1 MYVEKPEPN
10 FISQPLLKTENEPIR
25 AHSHFVFD
33 DSFWIKKHTPP
44 PVWPIIHGL
53 IIIAGPFISLST
65 KLEAVVL
72 VFLLLILLAHT
83 GRKRPKR
90 KVEKGRILSTHSESG
105 YVTYEKML
113 SYLSSFFSL
122 LHIIYSLGFLFLS
135 LLSASQSDRKKNE
148 LSTIDWHCRKWRL
161 NISQLF
167 PGGIFF

>member
-53 IIIAGPFISLST
+53 IIAGPFISLFT

-83 GRKRPKR
+83 GRKRPK
-90 KVEKGRILSTHSESG
+90 ESR
-105 YVTYEKML
+105 E
-113 SYLSSFFSL
+113 
-122 LHIIYSLGFLFLS
+122 
-135 LLSASQSDRKKNE
+135 RE
-148 LSTIDWHCRKWRL
+148 
-161 NISQLF
+161 NIKHAQ
-167 PGGIFF
+167 